1 MATSLRL
8 PPELEADIE
17 QLAKEHNRSAHGEM
31 LHALRAYVER
41 EKRPVSE
48 NETDT
53 LFSQGKLYPWIVSYE
68 GQRIATVLADTGGH
82 ACDYICKTRWISR
95 LKLSAVSMDAELV

>member
-8 PPELEADIE
+8 PPDLEADIE
-17 QLAKEHNRSAHGEM
+17 KLAKEHDRSAHGEM

-41 EKRPVSE
+41 EKRSISE

-53 LFSQGKLYPWIVSYE
+53 LFSQGKLYPWSVNFE
-68 GQRIATVLADTGGH
+68 GQRVAIVLADTGGH
-82 ACDYICKTRWISR
+82 ACDYICQTRWLSR
-95 LKLSAVSMDAELV
+95 LKLSAHSMDAEVV